1 MPVPYEIKSLAE
13 LINKIEEL
21 QIPVEDLLEERC
33 GTKWEQEAASFYEM
47 GLDELDVIGVVM
59 EIEDKF
65 GLNVWDYVVED
76 MFGIK
81 PDLLVAGR
89 RRNDRLRDLGI

>member
-1 MPVPYEIKSLAE
+1 MKIEIKSVAH
-13 LINKIEEL
+13 LITTIEDMVIPLE
-21 QIPVEDLLEERC
+21 QITEDKC
-33 GTKWEQEAASFYEM
+33 GTKWDQEAASFYEM

-59 EIEDKF
+59 EIEEKF
-65 GLNVWDYVVED
+65 GLNVWDYVVEE
-76 MFGIK
+76 MFGLK